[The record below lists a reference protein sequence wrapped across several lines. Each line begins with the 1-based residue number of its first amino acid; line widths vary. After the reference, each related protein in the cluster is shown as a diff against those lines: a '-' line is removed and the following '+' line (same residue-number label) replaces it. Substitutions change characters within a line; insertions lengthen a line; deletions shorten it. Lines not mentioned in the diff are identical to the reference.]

1 MGNGIWRT
9 NLLVCIIRKYEL
21 KAKPGGGGGGG
32 GGGGCQNIGKQA
44 VRSLKQML
52 SLLIYQTKLKRR
64 DV

>member
-21 KAKPGGGGGGG
+21 KAKP